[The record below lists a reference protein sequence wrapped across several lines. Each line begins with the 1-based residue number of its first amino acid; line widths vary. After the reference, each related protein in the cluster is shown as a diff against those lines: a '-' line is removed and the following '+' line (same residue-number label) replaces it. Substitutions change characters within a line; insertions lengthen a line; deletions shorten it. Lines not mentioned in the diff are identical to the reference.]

1 MYNQIREDTIFLM
14 FYASVAMLALIACCY
29 LLFRR
34 SNGLYDGYSL
44 DDHHIAHDA
53 ARP

>member
-29 LLFRR
+29 LQIRALLVV
-34 SNGLYDGYSL
+34 N
-44 DDHHIAHDA
+44 
-53 ARP
+53 